1 VAATT
6 APFPFRG
13 SKPVLVIGG
22 GIAGMTTTLELAEA
36 GCEVLLVEKAP
47 YLGGRVART
56 SLYFPKLCPPD
67 CGLEINFKR
76 LKTNPR
82 VQILNLAEVES
93 LSGEPGNYEATIK
106 IRPRYVTDVCTACG
120 ECAKACPAGRPDDF
134 NDGLSTTKA
143 VYLPYPMAF
152 PAQYVI
158 DRSACRE
165 GCRACADACQY
176 GAIDL
181 AQQENRQ
188 TVRVS
193 AVVAATGWAPYDATK
208 LETMGFGRFPNVVTN
223 VMLERMAAANGPTG
237 GRILR
242 PSDGL
247 APKSVAF
254 AQCAG
259 SRDEHHLPYCSA
271 VCCPA
276 SLKHTTYILSR
287 YPEAE
292 VTVFYTDVR
301 AVGRLESF
309 FSRVVAD
316 GRTQLI
322 KARISKV
329 EEDPVTK
336 DLLVSGED
344 VVNRRKILRKVSLLV
359 LAVGMVPQTSGLPA
373 GFVKDQFGFIQND
386 STGLFG
392 AGCARW
398 PAEVSSSVRDATGAA
413 LRALQCA
420 VRSAQDG

>member
-1 VAATT
+1 VAAPSV
-6 APFPFRG
+6 PFAFRS

-22 GIAGMTTTLELAEA
+22 GIAGMTTALELAEA

-76 LKTNPR
+76 LKNNPG

-106 IRPRYVTDVCTACG
+106 IRPRYVSDACTACG
-120 ECAKACPAGRPDDF
+120 DCVKACPVDRPDDF
-134 NDGLSTTKA
+134 NDGLSKTKA

-193 AVVAATGWAPYDATK
+193 AVVAATGWAPYDASK
-208 LETMGFGRFPNVVTN
+208 LETLGYGKFPNVVTN

-237 GRILR
+237 GKILR

-259 SRDEHHLPYCSA
+259 SRDENHLPYCSA

-276 SLKHTTYILSR
+276 SLKHTTYILNQ
-287 YPEAE
+287 YPNAQ
-292 VTVFYTDVR
+292 VTVFYTDIR
-301 AVGRLESF
+301 TMGRLESF

-329 EEDPVTK
+329 EEDAGTG
-336 DLLVSGED
+336 DLLVAAED
-344 VVNRRKILRKVSLLV
+344 IIHRRKIVRKVSLLV

-373 GFVKDQFGFIQND
+373 GFVKDQFGFVQNG
-386 STGLFG
+386 STGLVG

-398 PAEVSSSVRDATGAA
+398 PTDVSTSVRDATGAA
-413 LRALQCA
+413 LRAFQCA